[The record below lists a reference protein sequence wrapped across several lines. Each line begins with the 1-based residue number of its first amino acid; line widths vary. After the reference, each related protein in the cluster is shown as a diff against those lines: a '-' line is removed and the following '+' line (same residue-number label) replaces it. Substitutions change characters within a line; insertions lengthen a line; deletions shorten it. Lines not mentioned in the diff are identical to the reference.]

1 MILEYDGER
10 PADQCQIVRRVEMW
24 YTTKDIGPLKDNRD
38 LFLVVYLLSKI
49 DLIDRDSCYNK
60 KQFWA
65 VLNVKYFI
73 ECKIDHVTIT

>member
-1 MILEYDGER
+1 MQKIY
-10 PADQCQIVRRVEMW
+10 
-24 YTTKDIGPLKDNRD
+24 LKDNRD
-38 LFLVVYLLSKI
+38 LFLVVYLLLEI

-65 VLNVKYFI
+65 LLNIKYFI